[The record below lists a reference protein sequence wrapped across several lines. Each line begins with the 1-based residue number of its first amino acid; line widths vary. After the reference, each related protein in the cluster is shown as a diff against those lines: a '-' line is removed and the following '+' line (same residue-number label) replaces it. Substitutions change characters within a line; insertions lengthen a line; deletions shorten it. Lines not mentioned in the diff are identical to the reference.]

1 MNKNQ
6 TNTLLIAG
14 AALAGLYLWK
24 KNTGVAGVGGCKFS
38 DKSINFLWDN
48 APESYRG
55 IASDAWGV
63 HEGKKTLMYMDSDG
77 VTVLGLIEQMDQEI
91 FDKYYQNAKKVEFFN
106 RGLENFGK

>member
-38 DKSINFLWDN
+38 DRSINFLWDN
-48 APESYRG
+48 TLKEYRG
-55 IASDAWGV
+55 IASDAWGK
-63 HEGKKTLMYMDSDG
+63 HAGKKTLMYMDSDG
-77 VTVLGLIEQMDQEI
+77 ATVLGLIEQMDQVI
-91 FDKYYQNAKKVEFFN
+91 FDKLYQNAKRKL
-106 RGLENFGK
+106 RSQ